1 MTDQKETK
9 SKSLELKVFVIAEE
23 SIDTS
28 KLVVKLTR
36 ASADAYIASNPGS
49 KIVKLYADKRI

>member
-1 MTDQKETK
+1 MTEPKETK
-9 SKSLELKVFVIAEE
+9 GKSLELKVFVIAEE

-36 ASADAYIASNPGS
+36 ASADAYLASNTGH

>member
-1 MTDQKETK
+1 MAEAKETK
-9 SKSLELKVFVIAEE
+9 SKSLELKVFVVAEE

-36 ASADAYIASNPGS
+36 ASADAYIASNPGN